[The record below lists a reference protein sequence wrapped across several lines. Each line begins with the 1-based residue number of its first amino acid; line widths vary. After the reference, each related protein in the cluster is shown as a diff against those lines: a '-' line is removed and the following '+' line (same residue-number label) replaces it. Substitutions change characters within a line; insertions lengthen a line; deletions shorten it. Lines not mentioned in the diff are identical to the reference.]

1 MKEVKVKR
9 GDELSQR
16 TYGEGEK
23 KAGDGVLEKF
33 YIKGGQKIQK
43 GVKYVG
49 IWEGKKRRA
58 SIKQVGECQQCDSL
72 DESIEGAATGQFNSH
87 LQL

>member
-1 MKEVKVKR
+1 MIICVLKEVKVKR
-9 GDELSQR
+9 GDEISQR

-33 YIKGGQKIQK
+33 YIKGGQNTQK

-49 IWEGKKRRA
+49 IWGEKKGERA
-58 SIKQVGECQQCDSL
+58 LSK
-72 DESIEGAATGQFNSH
+72 
-87 LQL
+87 